1 MRNNRNQR
9 WGVFA
14 MTDLDRRQLLGGA
27 AAATAAAA
35 LSSFPASTAGAAV
48 PPSGT
53 QAPGFYRYKVG
64 SFECTSINDGARS
77 FPLPDT
83 FVKNV
88 PKEEALA
95 AAEAAY
101 MPKGMVTVPFNP
113 QLINTGSKLIL
124 IDCGN
129 GIANFEPSKGAV
141 GRTLQNLAAAGVD
154 PKSVDVVLMSHLHPD
169 HTNGIRA
176 LDGSMAFP
184 NAEIMVPAK
193 DWEFWMSEEN
203 AAKAE
208 SNQMMKNYF
217 ANVRKIYA
225 AIESR
230 VTRYDWGKEV
240 VSGITSIAAPGH
252 TPGHTA
258 FAVASGDSKVLI
270 QSDVTNIPEFFLR
283 NPDWHVAYDV
293 EPATAQATRH
303 KFYDMAAAEKA
314 LVVGFHF
321 SFPSIGHVEKDST
334 KYRLVP
340 IAWNPVI

>member
-1 MRNNRNQR
+1 V
-9 WGVFA
+9 G
-14 MTDLDRRQLLGGA
+14 
-27 AAATAAAA
+27 AAAA
-35 LSSFPASTAGAAV
+35 LSSFETSSARAAV
-48 PPSGT
+48 PPAGM

-64 SFECTSINDGARS
+64 SYECTSINDGARS

-113 QLINTGSKLIL
+113 QLINTGGKLIL

-129 GIANFEPSKGAV
+129 GVANLESSKGAV
-141 GRTLQNLAAAGVD
+141 GRTLQNLQAAGVD
-154 PKSVDVVLMSHLHPD
+154 PKSIDVVLMSHLHPD

-208 SNQMMKNYF
+208 SNAMMKNYF

-225 AIESR
+225 GIESK

-240 VSGITSIAAPGH
+240 APGITSIAAPGH

-258 FAVASGDSKVLI
+258 FAVASGDSRILI

-293 EPATAQATRH
+293 DPAVAQTTRH
-303 KFYDMAAAEKA
+303 TFYDMAAAEKA

-321 SFPSIGHVEKDST
+321 TFPTIGHVEKDGA

-340 IAWNPVI
+340 VAWNPVI

>member
-1 MRNNRNQR
+1 MIHLSRR
-9 WGVFA
+9 
-14 MTDLDRRQLLGGA
+14 DLLAGA
-27 AAATAAAA
+27 AAVGAATVATPLANSVAR
-35 LSSFPASTAGAAV
+35 AAV
-48 PPSGT
+48 PPVGA

-64 SFECTSINDGARS
+64 SYECTSINDGARS
-77 FPLPDT
+77 FPMPDT
-83 FVKNV
+83 FVTNV
-88 PKEEALA
+88 PKDDALA

-129 GIANFEPSKGAV
+129 GIAALEPTKGAAS
-141 GRTLQNLAAAGVD
+141 RTLQNLAAAGID
-154 PKSVDVVLMSHLHPD
+154 PKSIDVVLMSHLHPD

-176 LDGSMAFP
+176 LDGAMAFP

-193 DWEFWMSEEN
+193 DWDFWMSEEN
-203 AAKAE
+203 AAKAQ
-208 SNQMMKNYF
+208 SSDMMKNYF
-217 ANVRKIYA
+217 ANVKKIYA
-225 AIESR
+225 GIESK

-240 VSGITSIAAPGH
+240 APGITSIAAPGH

-258 FAVASGDSKVLI
+258 FAVASGNSKILI

-283 NPDWHVAYDV
+283 NPDWHVVYDV
-293 EPATAQATRH
+293 DPDLAQTTRH

-321 SFPSIGHVEKDST
+321 TFPSIGHVEKDGT

-340 IAWNPVI
+340 IAWNPLI

>member
-1 MRNNRNQR
+1 MIDLNRR
-9 WGVFA
+9 HFLTGAAAV
-14 MTDLDRRQLLGGA
+14 GA
-27 AAATAAAA
+27 AAALTPFGTP
-35 LSSFPASTAGAAV
+35 SVRAAV
-48 PPSGT
+48 PAAGA

-64 SFECTSINDGARS
+64 SYECTSVNDGARS
-77 FPLPDT
+77 FPMPDKWVT
-83 FVKNV
+83 NV
-88 PKEEALA
+88 GKEEALA

-113 QLINTGSKLIL
+113 QLVNTGSKLIL

-129 GIANFEPSKGAV
+129 GIAALEPTKGAA

-154 PKSVDVVLMSHLHPD
+154 PKSVDIVLMSHLHPD

-193 DWEFWMSEEN
+193 DWEFWMSDEN
-203 AAKAE
+203 AAKAR
-208 SNQMMKNYF
+208 SNEMMKNYF
-217 ANVRKIYA
+217 ANVKKIYA
-225 AIESR
+225 GIESK
-230 VTRYDWGKEV
+230 VTKYDWDKEV
-240 VSGITSIAAPGH
+240 APGVTSIEAPGH

-258 FAVASGDSKVLI
+258 FAVASGDSKILI

-293 EPATAQATRH
+293 DPDVAQTTRH
-303 KFYDMAAAEKA
+303 KFYDMAATEKA
-314 LVVGFHF
+314 MVVGFHF
-321 SFPSIGHVEKDST
+321 TFPSIGHVEKDGT